1 MKTVLSKLGDVRR
14 VTELDARLYV
24 KAVSTKVTT
33 KNSITVDTIVQAV
46 WITYQFV
53 WLVGMRI
60 GWDNLRLK
68 QEENLVN
75 EYSSW

>member
-60 GWDNLRLK
+60 G
-68 QEENLVN
+68 
-75 EYSSW
+75 